1 MSEKDAVLDGGIRD
15 EQAVLEIYR
24 QAMEELRFIKQQS
37 WQIVYYVLLI
47 DSAVVAVAE
56 RVGAGFRIAVVVG
69 ATALGVWRQVE
80 AHHDMTKNRGR
91 IRLVR
96 RQWSSLAEEVFGSIV
111 SRDDDP
117 DFMHKVGLT
126 GVRILL
132 LVSAAVVALYLA
144 LASESG
150 ILN

>member
-1 MSEKDAVLDGGIRD
+1 
-15 EQAVLEIYR
+15 
-24 QAMEELRFIKQQS
+24 MEELRFIKQQS

-91 IRLVR
+91 IRRVR